1 MSATPVASEL
11 SKEQRLYRIRH
22 GLAHVMAQAVLEM
35 FPEGKLA
42 IGPPIENGFYYD
54 FELSRP
60 LTDADLKSIEK
71 RMKNI
76 LKKRH
81 EFVYRELS
89 AKEAKELFADQPYK
103 VELIEDL
110 EKSDS
115 ETTISTYK
123 HDTFE
128 DLCKGPH
135 VEHLG
140 EVSQK
145 AFKLL
150 SVAGAYWRGD
160 EKRQQLQRIYG
171 TAWETP
177 EELQEHLTLLEEAK
191 KRDHRRLGRELDLFS
206 SEADDMGTGLILWHP
221 KGGLMK
227 HLIETFYREVHLEN
241 GYDLISTPHIG
252 RASLWETSGHLGFYK
267 EGMYSPMD
275 IDGQE
280 YYLKPMNCPFHILI
294 YNNSIHSYRELPIR
308 YAEWGT
314 VYRYE
319 RSGTLH
325 GLLRVRGFTQ
335 DDAHHFVTAEQL
347 SKEIDFILSFSLY
360 ILKCFGFDEVK
371 AYLSTKPPEK
381 SVGDPADWK
390 AAEDALEEALK
401 RAGLDYGTDEGGGAF
416 YGPKI
421 DLKIRDAIG
430 REWQLSTIQV
440 DFNLPERFDMTY
452 TGSDGEKH
460 RPFMIHRALL
470 GSLERFFG
478 ILIEHHAGAFPL
490 WLAPTQATFI
500 PIADRHE
507 EACHQMCG
515 ILKKQG
521 LRINVDDG
529 SDRMSNK
536 IRKAQKL
543 KTPLM
548 LVVGDEEV
556 EQGGAAV
563 RLRNGENL
571 GLMTTEEILGY
582 LRTQT
587 ASERPEPPILPVVK

>member
-1 MSATPVASEL
+1 MSSATAEL
-11 SKEQRLYRIRH
+11 TKEERLYRIRH

-35 FPEGKLA
+35 FPEGKIA
-42 IGPPIENGFYYD
+42 IGPPIDNGFYYD
-54 FELSRP
+54 FDLPRP
-60 LTDADLKSIEK
+60 LTDADLKSIQK

-76 LKKRH
+76 VKKRH
-81 EFVYRELS
+81 EFHYRELS
-89 AKEAKELFADQPYK
+89 TTEAKELFKDQPYK
-103 VELIEDL
+103 IELIEDL
-110 EKSDS
+110 ESK
-115 ETTISTYK
+115 EPGTVLSTYK
-123 HDTFE
+123 HDSFE

-135 VEHLG
+135 MDDLG
-140 EVSQK
+140 KIHQK

-160 EKRQQLQRIYG
+160 ENKAQLQRIYG

-177 EELQEHLTLLEEAK
+177 EELKEYLTLLEEAK
-191 KRDHRRLGRELDLFS
+191 KRDHRKLGRELDLFS
-206 SEADDMGTGLILWHP
+206 SEADEMGSGLILWHP
-221 KGGLMK
+221 RGGLMK
-227 HLIETFYREVHLEN
+227 HLIETFYRQVHLDN

-252 RASLWETSGHLGFYK
+252 RATLWETSGHLGFYK

-325 GLLRVRGFTQ
+325 GLLRARGFTQ
-335 DDAHHFVTAEQL
+335 DDAHHFVTQEQL
-347 SKEIDFILSFSLY
+347 AKEIDFILSFSLY
-360 ILKCFGFDEVK
+360 ILRCFGFDQIK
-371 AYLSTKPPEK
+371 AYLSTKPEEK
-381 SVGDPADWK
+381 SVGDPADWD
-390 AAEDALEEALK
+390 AAEKALEEALV
-401 RAGLDYGTDEGGGAF
+401 RADLDYGTDPGGGAF

-440 DFNLPERFDMTY
+440 DFNLPERFDMSY

-478 ILIEHHAGAFPL
+478 ILIEHHAGSFPL
-490 WLAPTQATFI
+490 WLAPTQVTFI
-500 PIADRHE
+500 PIADRHI
-507 EACHQMCG
+507 EACKNMASQ
-515 ILKKQG
+515 LKKQG
-521 LRINVDDG
+521 YRVHVDDG
-529 SDRMSNK
+529 GDRMGNK

-543 KTPLM
+543 KVPFM
-548 LVVGDEEV
+548 MVVGDEEV
-556 EQGGAAV
+556 EAKGAAV

-571 GLMTTEEILGY
+571 GLMSLEDISELLQTKTQEEK
-582 LRTQT
+582 
-587 ASERPEPPILPVVK
+587 PEEPELPEV

>member
-1 MSATPVASEL
+1 VSATQVAEEL

-35 FPEGKLA
+35 FPEGKVA
-42 IGPPIENGFYYD
+42 IGPPIDNGFYYD
-54 FELSRP
+54 FDLPRP
-60 LTDADLKSIEK
+60 LTDADIKTIEK
-71 RMKNI
+71 RMKKLLN
-76 LKKRH
+76 KKH
-81 EFVYRELS
+81 EFHYRELS
-89 AKEAKELFADQPYK
+89 AEEALELFADQPYK
-103 VELIEDL
+103 LELIQGLEGQDED
-110 EKSDS
+110 
-115 ETTISTYK
+115 TVISTYK

-135 VEHLG
+135 VDHLG
-140 EVSQK
+140 QIHGK

-160 EKRQQLQRIYG
+160 ENREQLQRIYG

-177 EELQEHLTLLEEAK
+177 EELKEHLNLLAEAK
-191 KRDHRRLGRELDLFS
+191 KRDHRKLGRQLDLFS
-206 SEADDMGTGLILWHP
+206 SESDEMGSGLILWHP
-221 KGGLMK
+221 RGGLMK
-227 HLIETFYREVHLEN
+227 HLIETFYRQVHLDN

-267 EGMYSPMD
+267 DGMYSPMD

-294 YNNSIHSYRELPIR
+294 YNSSIHSYRELPIR

-325 GLLRVRGFTQ
+325 GLLRARGFTQ
-335 DDAHHFVTAEQL
+335 DDAHHFVTSEQL
-347 SKEIDFILSFSLY
+347 ADEIDFILSFSLY
-360 ILKCFGFDEVK
+360 ILKCFGFDQVK
-371 AYLSTKPPEK
+371 AYLSTKPAEK
-381 SVGDPADWK
+381 SVGEAEDWDK
-390 AAEDALEEALK
+390 AEDALEAALK

-440 DFNLPERFDMTY
+440 DFNLPERFDMSY

-490 WLAPTQATFI
+490 WLAPNQVTFI

-507 EACHQMCG
+507 EAAHQMCAL
-515 ILKKQG
+515 LKKKG
-521 LRINVDDG
+521 YRVSVDD
-529 SDRMSNK
+529 SNDRMSNK
-536 IRKAQKL
+536 IRKAQKQ

-548 LVVGDEEV
+548 LVIGDEEV
-556 EQGGAAV
+556 EKGGAAV
-563 RLRNGENL
+563 RLRSGENL
-571 GLMTTEEILGY
+571 GLMTTEQVLEY
-582 LRTQT
+582 LDKTT
-587 ASERPEPPILPVVK
+587 AEEVPEPPELPVVK

>member
-1 MSATPVASEL
+1 MSASPAVEQLT
-11 SKEQRLYRIRH
+11 KEERLYRIRH

-35 FPEGKLA
+35 FPEGKIA

-54 FELSRP
+54 FDLPRS
-60 LTDADLKSIEK
+60 LTDQDLKSIEK
-71 RMKNI
+71 RMRNI
-76 LKKRH
+76 VKKRH
-81 EFVYRELS
+81 EFEYRELS
-89 AKEAKELFADQPYK
+89 AQEAKELFADQPYK
-103 VELIEDL
+103 VELINDLLESGED
-110 EKSDS
+110 
-115 ETTISTYK
+115 TVFSTYK

-135 VEHLG
+135 VENLG
-140 EVSQK
+140 EIGQK

-160 EKRQQLQRIYG
+160 ENKAQLQRIYG
-171 TAWETP
+171 TAWESA
-177 EELQEHLTLLEEAK
+177 EELKDHLALLAEAK
-191 KRDHRRLGRELDLFS
+191 KRDHRKLGRELDLFS
-206 SEADDMGTGLILWHP
+206 SEADEMGSGLILWHP

-227 HLIETFYREVHLEN
+227 HLIETFYRQVHLDN

-252 RASLWETSGHLGFYK
+252 RATLWETSGHLGFYK

-294 YNNSIHSYRELPIR
+294 YNGSIHSYRELPIR

-325 GLLRVRGFTQ
+325 GLLRARGFTQ
-335 DDAHHFVTAEQL
+335 DDAHHFVTSEQL
-347 SKEIDFILSFSLY
+347 AKEIDFILSFSLY
-360 ILKCFGFDEVK
+360 ILRCFGFDQVK

-381 SVGDPADWK
+381 SVGEPKDWE
-390 AAEDALEEALK
+390 AAETALEDALK
-401 RAGLDYGTDEGGGAF
+401 RADLDYGVDEGGGAF

-452 TGSDGEKH
+452 TGADGEKH

-490 WLAPTQATFI
+490 WLAPTQAVFI

-507 EACHQMCG
+507 EACHKMAKQF
-515 ILKKQG
+515 KKAGYRVQ
-521 LRINVDDG
+521 VDDS
-529 SDRMSNK
+529 SDRMNKK
-536 IRKAQKL
+536 IRTAQRRKV
-543 KTPLM
+543 PLM

-556 EQGGAAV
+556 NEGGAAV
-563 RLRNGENL
+563 RLRTGEDL
-571 GLMTTEEILGY
+571 KLMKTEAILEY
-582 LRTQT
+582 LAQKT
-587 ASERPEPPILPVVK
+587 ADEVPEPPELPEVN

>member
-1 MSATPVASEL
+1 VSVTPVANEL
-11 SKEQRLYRIRH
+11 NKEQRLYRIRH

-35 FPEGKLA
+35 FPEGKIA

-54 FELSRP
+54 FDLPRA

-71 RMKNI
+71 RIKNI

-81 EFVYRELS
+81 EFQYRELS
-89 AKEAKELFADQPYK
+89 AQEARELFADQPYK
-103 VELIEDL
+103 LELIEDL
-110 EKSDS
+110 EKNDP
-115 ETTISTYK
+115 ETVLSTYK

-135 VEHLG
+135 VNNLG
-140 EVSQK
+140 EIHGK

-160 EKRQQLQRIYG
+160 EKREQLQRIYG
-171 TAWETP
+171 TAWENP

-206 SEADDMGTGLILWHP
+206 SESDEIGSGLILWHP
-221 KGGLMK
+221 RGGLMK
-227 HLIETFYREVHLEN
+227 HLIETFYRQVHLDN

-252 RASLWETSGHLGFYK
+252 RATLWETSGHLGFYK

-294 YNNSIHSYRELPIR
+294 YNSSIHSYRELPIR

-347 SKEIDFILSFSLY
+347 ADEIDFILSFSLY

-381 SVGDPADWK
+381 SVGADKDWES
-390 AAEDALEEALK
+390 AENALEAALK
-401 RAGLDYGTDEGGGAF
+401 RAGLEYGVDEGGGAF

-440 DFNLPERFDMTY
+440 DFNLPERFDMSY
-452 TGSDGEKH
+452 TGSDGDKH

-490 WLAPTQATFI
+490 WLAPTQVTFV

-507 EACHQMCG
+507 EAAHALCAR
-515 ILKKQG
+515 LKKRG
-521 LRINVDDG
+521 YRATVDDS
-529 SDRMSNK
+529 SDRMGNK

-543 KTPLM
+543 KVPLM
-548 LVVGDEEV
+548 LVIGDEEI
-556 EQGGAAV
+556 EKGGAAV
-563 RLRNGENL
+563 RLRNGDNL
-571 GLMTTEEILGY
+571 GLMTGDEILDY
-582 LRTQT
+582 LEKTTT
-587 ASERPEPPILPVVK
+587 AEVPPAPDLPVVK

>member
-1 MSATPVASEL
+1 MSATPVASEI

-54 FELSRP
+54 FDLSRP

-89 AKEAKELFADQPYK
+89 AKEAKELFSDQPYK

-110 EKSDS
+110 EKADSD
-115 ETTISTYK
+115 TVISTYK

-171 TAWETP
+171 TAWETA
-177 EELQEHLTLLEEAK
+177 EELQEHLALLEEAK

-401 RAGLDYGTDEGGGAF
+401 RADLDYGTDEGGGAF

-507 EACHQMCG
+507 EACHEMCAF
-515 ILKKQG
+515 LKKQG
-521 LRINVDDG
+521 MRVNVDDG

-548 LVVGDEEV
+548 LVVGDEEL

-571 GLMTTEEILGY
+571 GVMTTEEILDY
-582 LRTQT
+582 LRRQT
-587 ASERPEPPILPVVK
+587 ASERPEPPVLPVVK

>member
-1 MSATPVASEL
+1 VSATPVAEEL
-11 SKEQRLYRIRH
+11 TKEQKLYKIRH

-35 FPEGKLA
+35 FPEGKIA

-54 FELSRP
+54 FDLPRP

-76 LKKRH
+76 VKKRH
-81 EFVYRELS
+81 EFHYRELS
-89 AKEAKELFADQPYK
+89 ATEAKELFSDQPYK

-110 EKSDS
+110 ERADGD
-115 ETTISTYK
+115 TVISTYK

-135 VEHLG
+135 VESLKDINA
-140 EVSQK
+140 K

-160 EKRQQLQRIYG
+160 ENREQLQRIYG

-177 EELQEHLTLLEEAK
+177 EELKEHLNLLEEAK

-206 SEADDMGTGLILWHP
+206 SEADDMGSGLILWHP
-221 KGGLMK
+221 RGGLMR
-227 HLIETFYREVHLEN
+227 HLIETFYREVHLDN

-252 RASLWETSGHLGFYK
+252 RATLWETSGHLGFYK

-294 YNNSIHSYRELPIR
+294 YNSSIHSYRELPIR

-325 GLLRVRGFTQ
+325 GLLRARGFTQ
-335 DDAHHFVTAEQL
+335 DDAHHFVSSEQL
-347 SKEIDFILSFSLY
+347 AKEIDFILSFSLY
-360 ILKCFGFDEVK
+360 ILKCFGFDKVK

-381 SVGDPADWK
+381 SVGEPKDWD
-390 AAEDALEEALK
+390 AAEEALENALK
-401 RAGLDYGTDEGGGAF
+401 RADMDYGVDEGGGAF

-490 WLAPTQATFI
+490 WLAPTQVTFI
-500 PIADRHE
+500 PIADRHAD
-507 EACHQMCG
+507 ACHEMAAQ
-515 ILKKQG
+515 LKKQG
-521 LRINVDDG
+521 YRCQVDDG
-529 SDRMSNK
+529 SDRMGNK

-543 KTPLM
+543 KVPLM
-548 LVVGDEEV
+548 LVVGDDEV
-556 EQGGAAV
+556 EAGGAAV
-563 RLRNGENL
+563 RLRTGEDL
-571 GLMTTEEILGY
+571 GLMKTEQIMEY
-582 LRTQT
+582 LNQKS
-587 ASERPEPPILPVVK
+587 AEERPEPPVLPKV

>member
-1 MSATPVASEL
+1 MSATPVAEEL
-11 SKEQRLYRIRH
+11 NKEQRLYRIRH

-35 FPEGKLA
+35 FPEGKIA

-54 FELSRP
+54 FDLPRP
-60 LTDADLKSIEK
+60 LTDADLKTIEK
-71 RMKNI
+71 RMKKI

-81 EFVYRELS
+81 EFHYRELS
-89 AKEAKELFADQPYK
+89 AEEAKELFSDQPYK
-103 VELIEDL
+103 LELIEDL
-110 EKSDS
+110 QSSDKD
-115 ETTISTYK
+115 TVISTYK

-135 VEHLG
+135 VEDLG
-140 EVSQK
+140 QIQAKS
-145 AFKLL
+145 FRLL

-160 EKRQQLQRIYG
+160 ENKAQLQRIYG

-177 EELQEHLTLLEEAK
+177 EELKEHLKLLEEAK

-206 SEADDMGTGLILWHP
+206 SEAEDMGSGLILWHP
-221 KGGLMK
+221 NGGLMK
-227 HLIETFYREVHLEN
+227 HLIETFYREVHLDN

-252 RASLWETSGHLGFYK
+252 RATLWETSGHLGFYK

-294 YNNSIHSYRELPIR
+294 YNSSIHSYRELPIR

-325 GLLRVRGFTQ
+325 GLLRARGFTQ

-347 SKEIDFILSFSLY
+347 PREIDFILSFSLY
-360 ILKCFGFDEVK
+360 ILRCFGFDQVK

-381 SVGDPADWK
+381 SVGEPKDWD
-390 AAEDALEEALK
+390 AAEDALEKALQ
-401 RAGLDYGTDEGGGAF
+401 RAGLEYGTDEGGGAF

-478 ILIEHHAGAFPL
+478 ILIEHHAGAFPI
-490 WLAPTQATFI
+490 WLSPVQVKFV
-500 PIADRHE
+500 PITDNHV
-507 EACHQMCG
+507 EACEELAAA
-515 ILKKQG
+515 LKKEG
-521 LRINVDDG
+521 YRCEVDDSG
-529 SDRMSNK
+529 DRMSNK
-536 IRKAQKL
+536 IRKAQKQ
-543 KTPLM
+543 KIPFM
-548 LVVGDEEV
+548 MVVGDEEIK
-556 EQGGAAV
+556 QGGAAV
-563 RLRNGENL
+563 RLRSGEDL
-571 GLMTTEEILGY
+571 GLMKLDQIKDY
-582 LRTQT
+582 LKKKC
-587 ASERPEPPILPVVK
+587 AEERPEAPDLPKV

>member
-1 MSATPVASEL
+1 MSATPVANEL

-35 FPEGKLA
+35 FPEGKIA

-54 FELSRP
+54 FDLPRA
-60 LTDADLKSIEK
+60 LTDADLTSIEK
-71 RMKNI
+71 RMRNI
-76 LKKRH
+76 VKKRH
-81 EFVYRELS
+81 EFSYRELS
-89 AKEAKELFADQPYK
+89 AEEAKKLFADQPYK
-103 VELIEDL
+103 LELIEGLD
-110 EKSDS
+110 KDQ
-115 ETTISTYK
+115 TISTYK
-123 HDTFE
+123 HDSFE

-140 EVSQK
+140 QISGK

-160 EKRQQLQRIYG
+160 ENREQLQRIYG

-206 SEADDMGTGLILWHP
+206 SEAEEMGTGLILWHP

-252 RASLWETSGHLGFYK
+252 RATLWETSGHLGFYK

-294 YNNSIHSYRELPIR
+294 YNSSIHSYRELPIR

-335 DDAHHFVTAEQL
+335 DDAHHFVTKEQL
-347 SKEIDFILSFSLY
+347 ADEIDFTLSFSLY
-360 ILKCFGFDEVK
+360 ILRCFGFNEVK

-381 SVGDPADWK
+381 SVGEPEDWND
-390 AAEDALEEALK
+390 AEHYLEEALK
-401 RAGLDYGTDEGGGAF
+401 RAGLEYGVDEGGGAF

-440 DFNLPERFDMTY
+440 DFNLPERFDMVY

-460 RPFMIHRALL
+460 RPYMIHRALL

-478 ILIEHHAGAFPL
+478 ILIEHHAGSFPL
-490 WLAPTQATFI
+490 WLAPVQATFV

-507 EACHQMCG
+507 EACHAMAKA
-515 ILKKQG
+515 LKKKGYRVQ
-521 LRINVDDG
+521 VDDS
-529 SDRMSNK
+529 SDRMGNK
-536 IRKAQKL
+536 IRKAQKV
-543 KTPLM
+543 KIPLM

-556 EQGGAAV
+556 EKGGASV
-563 RLRNGENL
+563 RLRNGDN
-571 GLMTTEEILGY
+571 LGY
-582 LRTQT
+582 LGVEEIERYLSEKC
-587 ASERPEPPILPVVK
+587 AEERPEPPLLPVVK

>member
-1 MSATPVASEL
+1 MSVTPVANEL
-11 SKEQRLYRIRH
+11 NKEQRLYRIRH

-35 FPEGKLA
+35 FPEGKIA

-54 FELSRP
+54 FDLPRA

-71 RMKNI
+71 RIKNI

-81 EFVYRELS
+81 EFQYRELS
-89 AKEAKELFADQPYK
+89 AQEARELFADQPYK
-103 VELIEDL
+103 LELIEDL
-110 EKSDS
+110 EKNDP
-115 ETTISTYK
+115 ETVLSTYK

-135 VEHLG
+135 VNNLG
-140 EVSQK
+140 EIHGK

-160 EKRQQLQRIYG
+160 EKREQLQRIYG
-171 TAWETP
+171 TAWENP

-206 SEADDMGTGLILWHP
+206 SESDEIGSGLILWHP
-221 KGGLMK
+221 RGGLMK
-227 HLIETFYREVHLEN
+227 HLIETFYRQVHLDN

-252 RASLWETSGHLGFYK
+252 RATLWETSGHLGFYK

-294 YNNSIHSYRELPIR
+294 YNSSIHSYRELPIR

-347 SKEIDFILSFSLY
+347 ADEIDFILSFSLY

-381 SVGDPADWK
+381 SVGADKDWES
-390 AAEDALEEALK
+390 AENALEAALK
-401 RAGLDYGTDEGGGAF
+401 RAGLEYGVDEGGGAF

-440 DFNLPERFDMTY
+440 DFNLPERFDMSY
-452 TGSDGEKH
+452 TGSDGDKH

-490 WLAPTQATFI
+490 WLAPTQVTFV

-507 EACHQMCG
+507 EAAHALCAR
-515 ILKKQG
+515 LKKRG
-521 LRINVDDG
+521 YRATVDDS
-529 SDRMSNK
+529 SDRMGNK

-543 KTPLM
+543 KVPLM
-548 LVVGDEEV
+548 LVIGDEEI
-556 EQGGAAV
+556 EKGGAAV
-563 RLRNGENL
+563 RLRNGDNL
-571 GLMTTEEILGY
+571 GLMTGDEILDY
-582 LRTQT
+582 LEKTTT
-587 ASERPEPPILPVVK
+587 AEVPPAPDLPVVK

>member
-1 MSATPVASEL
+1 MQAVSEQEL
-11 SKEQRLYRIRH
+11 TKEERLYRIRH

-35 FPEGKLA
+35 FPEGKIA

-54 FELSRP
+54 FDLSRP
-60 LTDADLKSIEK
+60 LTDQDLKSIEK

-76 LKKRH
+76 LKKKH
-81 EFVYRELS
+81 QFAYRELS
-89 AKEAKELFADQPYK
+89 LAEAKELFADQKYK
-103 VELIEDL
+103 LELIEGL
-110 EKSDS
+110 EAQPED
-115 ETTISTYK
+115 TVISTYK

-140 EVSQK
+140 EIDRK
-145 AFKLL
+145 GFKLL
-150 SVAGAYWRGD
+150 AVAGAYWRGD
-160 EKRQQLQRIYG
+160 EKREQLQRIYG
-171 TAWETP
+171 TAWESAA
-177 EELQEHLTLLEEAK
+177 ELKEHLNLLAEAK
-191 KRDHRRLGRELDLFS
+191 KRDHRKLGRELDLFS
-206 SEADDMGTGLILWHP
+206 SESEDMGSGLILWHP
-221 KGGLMK
+221 RGGLMK
-227 HLIETFYREVHLEN
+227 HLIETFYRDVHLDN

-252 RASLWETSGHLGFYK
+252 RANLWETSGHLGFYRD
-267 EGMYSPMD
+267 GMYSPMD

-280 YYLKPMNCPFHILI
+280 YFLKPMNCPFHILI
-294 YNNSIHSYRELPIR
+294 YNSSLHSYRELPIR

-325 GLLRVRGFTQ
+325 GLLRARGFTQ
-335 DDAHHFVTAEQL
+335 DDAHHFVRADQL
-347 SKEIDFILSFSLY
+347 AKEIDFILSFSLY
-360 ILKCFGFDEVK
+360 ILKCFGFHEVK
-371 AYLSTKPPEK
+371 AYLSTKPEEK
-381 SVGDPADWK
+381 SVGEPQDWE
-390 AAEDALEEALK
+390 AAETALEEALK
-401 RAGLDYGTDEGGGAF
+401 RAEMDYGVDEGGGAF

-478 ILIEHHAGAFPL
+478 ILIEHHAGSFPL
-490 WLAPTQATFI
+490 WLAPTQVCFI
-500 PIADRHE
+500 PIADRHV
-507 EACHQMCG
+507 EACEELCAE
-515 ILKKQG
+515 LKGQ
-521 LRINVDDG
+521 RFRATVDDSG
-529 SDRMSNK
+529 DRMSNK

-543 KTPLM
+543 KIPVM

-556 EQGGAAV
+556 EKGGASV
-563 RLRNGENL
+563 RLRSGEDL
-571 GLMTTEEILGY
+571 GHM
-582 LRTQT
+582 T
-587 ASERPEPPILPVVK
+587 ASAIAEMLAQRSEDELPAPPELPVVK

>member
-1 MSATPVASEL
+1 MSPSSAVEEL
-11 SKEQRLYRIRH
+11 TKEERLYRIRH

-35 FPEGKLA
+35 FPEGKIA

-54 FELSRP
+54 FDLPRT
-60 LTDADLKSIEK
+60 LTDQDLKSIEK

-76 LKKRH
+76 VKKRH
-81 EFVYRELS
+81 EFQYRELS
-89 AKEAKELFADQPYK
+89 AQEAKELFADQPYK
-103 VELIEDL
+103 LELIEDL
-110 EKSDS
+110 EKKGDDNV
-115 ETTISTYK
+115 ISTYK
-123 HDTFE
+123 HDSFE

-135 VEHLG
+135 VENLG
-140 EVSQK
+140 EISQK

-160 EKRQQLQRIYG
+160 ENKAQLQRIYG
-171 TAWETP
+171 TAWESP

-206 SEADDMGTGLILWHP
+206 SEADEMGSGLILWHP

-227 HLIETFYREVHLEN
+227 HLVETFYRDVHLEN

-252 RASLWETSGHLGFYK
+252 RATLWETSGHLGFYK

-294 YNNSIHSYRELPIR
+294 YNSSIHSYRELPIR

-335 DDAHHFVTAEQL
+335 DDAHHWVSREQL
-347 SKEIDFILSFSLY
+347 AAEIDFTLAFSLY
-360 ILKCFGFDEVK
+360 ILKCFGFNDVK

-381 SVGDPADWK
+381 SVGDPKDWE
-390 AAEDALEEALK
+390 AAEHALEEALK
-401 RAGLDYGTDEGGGAF
+401 RAEMDYGVDEGGGAF

-452 TGSDGEKH
+452 TGADGEKH

-490 WLAPTQATFI
+490 WLAPVQAVFI

-507 EACHQMCG
+507 DACHAMA
-515 ILKKQG
+515 KKFKKAG
-521 LRINVDDG
+521 YRVEVDDS
-529 SDRMSNK
+529 SDRMQKK
-536 IRKAQKL
+536 IRNAQKS
-543 KTPLM
+543 KVPLM

-556 EQGGAAV
+556 EKGGASV
-563 RLRNGENL
+563 RLRTGEDL
-571 GLMTTEEILGY
+571 KQMSADEIMDY
-582 LRTQT
+582 LAQRS
-587 ASERPEPPILPVVK
+587 AEERPEAPELPEV

>member
-1 MSATPVASEL
+1 MSLVSEEKKL
-11 SKEQRLYRIRH
+11 SKEERLYRIRH

-35 FPEGKLA
+35 FPEGKIA

-54 FELSRP
+54 FDLPRP
-60 LTDADLKSIEK
+60 LTDQDLKSIEK

-76 LKKRH
+76 LKKKH
-81 EFVYRELS
+81 TFAYRELT
-89 AKEAKELFADQPYK
+89 AAEAKELFADQKYK
-103 VELIEDL
+103 LELIEGL
-110 EKSDS
+110 EGGDD
-115 ETTISTYK
+115 TVISTYK

-140 EVSQK
+140 EIDRK
-145 AFKLL
+145 GFKLL

-160 EKRQQLQRIYG
+160 EKREQLQRIYG
-171 TAWETP
+171 TAWESA
-177 EELQEHLTLLEEAK
+177 EELTDHLNLLEEAK

-206 SEADDMGTGLILWHP
+206 SESDDMGSGLILWHP
-221 KGGLMK
+221 RGGLMK
-227 HLIETFYREVHLEN
+227 HLIETFYRQVHLDN

-252 RASLWETSGHLGFYK
+252 RATLWETSGHLGFYRD
-267 EGMYSPMD
+267 GMYSPMD

-280 YYLKPMNCPFHILI
+280 YFLKPMNCPFHILI
-294 YNNSIHSYRELPIR
+294 YNSSLHSYREFPIR

-335 DDAHHFVTAEQL
+335 DDAHHFVRADQL
-347 SKEIDFILSFSLY
+347 AKEIDFILSFSLY
-360 ILKCFGFDEVK
+360 TLRCFGFDEVK
-371 AYLSTKPPEK
+371 AYLSTKPEEK
-381 SVGDPADWK
+381 SVGEAADWD
-390 AAEDALEEALK
+390 AAEVALEEALK
-401 RAGLDYGTDEGGGAF
+401 RAGMDYGVDEGGGAF

-452 TGSDGEKH
+452 TGSDGNKH

-490 WLAPTQATFI
+490 WLAPVQVVFV
-500 PIADRHE
+500 PIADRHN
-507 EACHQMCG
+507 EACERLCKR
-515 ILKKQG
+515 LKKEG
-521 LRINVDDG
+521 FRAEVDDSG
-529 SDRMSNK
+529 DRMSNK
-536 IRKAQKL
+536 IRKAQKQ
-543 KTPLM
+543 KVPVM
-548 LVVGDEEV
+548 LVVGDDEAEK
-556 EQGGAAV
+556 GGAAV
-563 RLRNGENL
+563 RLRSGEDL
-571 GLMTTEEILGY
+571 GHLGEDAIVE
-582 LRTQT
+582 LLKER
-587 ASERPEPPILPVVK
+587 ASQELPPAPELPEVK

>member
-1 MSATPVASEL
+1 MSATHVAEEL

-35 FPEGKLA
+35 FPEGKIA

-54 FELSRP
+54 FDLPRP

-76 LKKRH
+76 VKKRH
-81 EFVYRELS
+81 EFEYRELS
-89 AKEAKELFADQPYK
+89 AAEAKELFHDQPYK
-103 VELIEDL
+103 IELIEDL
-110 EKSDS
+110 EKEDKD
-115 ETTISTYK
+115 TVLSTYK

-135 VEHLG
+135 VENLG
-140 EVSQK
+140 EISGK

-160 EKRQQLQRIYG
+160 EKREQLQRIYG

-177 EELQEHLTLLEEAK
+177 EELKEHLHLLEEAK
-191 KRDHRRLGRELDLFS
+191 KRDHRKLGRELDLFS
-206 SEADDMGTGLILWHP
+206 SEADEMGSGLILWHP
-221 KGGLMK
+221 RGGLMK
-227 HLIETFYREVHLEN
+227 HLIETFYRQVHLDN

-252 RASLWETSGHLGFYK
+252 RATLWETSGHLGFYK

-294 YNNSIHSYRELPIR
+294 YNSSIHSYRELPIR

-335 DDAHHFVTAEQL
+335 DDAHHFVTKDQL
-347 SKEIDFILSFSLY
+347 ADEIDFILSFSLY
-360 ILKCFGFDEVK
+360 ILRCFGFNDVK

-381 SVGDPADWK
+381 SVGQEEDWK
-390 AAEDALEEALK
+390 KAEDALEAALQ
-401 RAGLDYGTDEGGGAF
+401 RANQEYGIDEGGGAF

-440 DFNLPERFDMTY
+440 DFNLPERFDMSY

-490 WLAPTQATFI
+490 WLAPNQVTFI

-507 EACHQMCG
+507 EAAHKMCAV
-515 ILKKQG
+515 LKRKG
-521 LRINVDDG
+521 YRASVDD
-529 SDRMSNK
+529 SNDRMSNK

-556 EQGGAAV
+556 EKNGAAV
-563 RLRNGENL
+563 RLRSGENL
-571 GLMTTEEILGY
+571 GLLTTEQILEY
-582 LRTQT
+582 LEKQT
-587 ASERPEPPILPVVK
+587 AEEVPDPPELPQVK

>member
-1 MSATPVASEL
+1 MSAAVEEL
-11 SKEQRLYRIRH
+11 TKDEKLYRIRH

-35 FPEGKLA
+35 FPEGKIA

-54 FELSRP
+54 FDLPRSLS
-60 LTDADLKSIEK
+60 DDDLKAIEK
-71 RMKNI
+71 RMRNI
-76 LKKRH
+76 IKKRH
-81 EFVYRELS
+81 PFHYRQLS
-89 AKEAKELFADQPYK
+89 AAEAKELFKDQPYK
-103 VELIEDL
+103 VELIEELAKGGED
-110 EKSDS
+110 
-115 ETTISTYK
+115 TVISTYK

-135 VEHLG
+135 VEDLG
-140 EVSQK
+140 KISGK

-160 EKRQQLQRIYG
+160 ENKAQLQRIYG

-177 EELQEHLTLLEEAK
+177 EELQEHLALLEEAK

-206 SEADDMGTGLILWHP
+206 SEAEEMGTGLILWHP
-221 KGGLMK
+221 RGGLMK
-227 HLIETFYREVHLEN
+227 HLIETFYRQVHLDN

-252 RASLWETSGHLGFYK
+252 RATLWETSGHLDFYK
-267 EGMYSPMD
+267 DGMYSSMD

-294 YNNSIHSYRELPIR
+294 YNSNIHSYRELPIR

-335 DDAHHFVTAEQL
+335 DDAHHFVTKEKLAA
-347 SKEIDFILSFSLY
+347 EIDFTLSFSLY

-371 AYLSTKPPEK
+371 AYLSTKPAEK
-381 SVGDPADWK
+381 SVGSEEDWRD
-390 AAEDALEEALK
+390 AEHYLEDALK
-401 RAGLDYGTDEGGGAF
+401 RAGLDYGVDEGGGAF

-460 RPFMIHRALL
+460 RPYMIHRALL

-490 WLAPTQATFI
+490 WLSPTQVVFV
-500 PIADRHE
+500 PITDRHVD
-507 EACHQMCG
+507 ACNEMCQK
-515 ILKKQG
+515 LKTAG
-521 LRINVDDG
+521 FRATVDDSG
-529 SDRMSNK
+529 DRMGNK

-543 KTPLM
+543 KIPYM
-548 LVVGDEEV
+548 LVVGDEEL
-556 EQGGAAV
+556 EAGGAAV
-563 RLRNGENL
+563 RARNGDNL
-571 GLMTTEEILGY
+571 GVMKIEAILDK
-582 LRTQT
+582 LQQQVVE
-587 ASERPEPPILPVVK
+587 ERPAPPELPQV

>member
-1 MSATPVASEL
+1 MSATQVAQEL
-11 SKEQRLYRIRH
+11 TKEERLYRIRH
-22 GLAHVMAQAVLEM
+22 GIAHVMAQAVLEM
-35 FPEGKLA
+35 FPEAKLA

-54 FELSRP
+54 FDLSRP
-60 LTDADLKSIEK
+60 LTEADLKSIEK

-76 LKKRH
+76 VKKRH
-81 EFVYRELS
+81 ELIYRELS
-89 AKEAKELFADQPYK
+89 VEEAKKLFSDQPYK
-103 VELIEDL
+103 LELISDL
-110 EKSDS
+110 EAADGD
-115 ETTISTYK
+115 TVLSTYK

-135 VEHLG
+135 VSDLG
-140 EVSQK
+140 QVNQK

-160 EKRQQLQRIYG
+160 EKREQLQRIYG

-177 EELQEHLTLLEEAK
+177 EELKEHLALLEEAK
-191 KRDHRRLGRELDLFS
+191 KRDHRKLGRELDLFS
-206 SEADDMGTGLILWHP
+206 AEAEDMGTGLILWHP
-221 KGGLMK
+221 RGGLMK

-252 RASLWETSGHLGFYK
+252 RAKLWETSGHLDFYK
-267 EGMYSPMD
+267 DGMYSPMD

-347 SKEIDFILSFSLY
+347 AKEIDFILSFSLY

-381 SVGDPADWK
+381 SVGDPKDWE
-390 AAEDALEEALK
+390 AAETALEEALQ
-401 RAGLDYGTDEGGGAF
+401 RAGMEYGTDEGGGAF

-490 WLAPTQATFI
+490 WLAPTQVTFI
-500 PIADRHE
+500 PIAERHA
-507 EACHQMCG
+507 EACHEMCAS
-515 ILKKQG
+515 LKKHG
-521 LRINVDDG
+521 YRATVDDS
-529 SDRMSNK
+529 SDRMGNK

-543 KTPLM
+543 KIPYM
-548 LVVGDEEV
+548 LVVGDEEI
-556 EQGGAAV
+556 EAGGAAV
-563 RLRNGENL
+563 RLRSGDNL
-571 GLMTTEEILGY
+571 GVMKLAEIVTLLEKKGTE
-582 LRTQT
+582 
-587 ASERPEPPILPVVK
+587 ERPEPPVLPLVK

>member
-1 MSATPVASEL
+1 MSAVAEEL
-11 SKEQRLYRIRH
+11 TKDEKLYRIRH

-35 FPEGKLA
+35 FPEGKIA
-42 IGPPIENGFYYD
+42 IGPPIDNGFYYD
-54 FELSRP
+54 FDLPRSLS
-60 LTDADLKSIEK
+60 DDDLKAIEK

-81 EFVYRELS
+81 EFHYRELS
-89 AKEAKELFADQPYK
+89 AAEAKELFKDQPYK

-110 EKSDS
+110 EKKDDD
-115 ETTISTYK
+115 TVISTYK
-123 HDTFE
+123 HDSFE

-135 VEHLG
+135 VGDLG
-140 EVSQK
+140 KISPK

-160 EKRQQLQRIYG
+160 ENKAQLQRIYG
-171 TAWETP
+171 TAWETA

-206 SEADDMGTGLILWHP
+206 SEAEDMGTGLILWHP
-221 KGGLMK
+221 RGGLMK
-227 HLIETFYREVHLEN
+227 HLIETFYRELHLDN

-252 RASLWETSGHLGFYK
+252 RANLWETSGHLGFYRD
-267 EGMYSPMD
+267 GMYSPMD

-294 YNNSIHSYRELPIR
+294 YNSSIHSYRELPIR

-335 DDAHHFVTAEQL
+335 DDAHHFVTKEKLAA
-347 SKEIDFILSFSLY
+347 EIDFTLSFSLY
-360 ILKCFGFDEVK
+360 ILKCFGFEEVK

-381 SVGDPADWK
+381 SVGSEEDWRD
-390 AAEDALEEALK
+390 AEHYLEEALK
-401 RAGLDYGTDEGGGAF
+401 RAGLDYGVDEGGGAF

-452 TGSDGEKH
+452 TGNDGEKH
-460 RPFMIHRALL
+460 RPYMIHRALL

-490 WLAPTQATFI
+490 WLSPTQATFV
-500 PIADRHE
+500 PITDRHAE
-507 EACHQMCG
+507 VCHDMCAQ
-515 ILKKQG
+515 LKKAG
-521 LRINVDDG
+521 FRASVDDSG
-529 SDRMSNK
+529 DRMGNK

-543 KTPLM
+543 KVPYM
-548 LVVGDEEV
+548 LVVGDEEL
-556 EQGGAAV
+556 EAGGAAV
-563 RLRNGENL
+563 RARNGDNL
-571 GLMTTEEILGY
+571 GLMKIDDLVTFLHRQVAE
-582 LRTQT
+582 
-587 ASERPEPPILPVVK
+587 ERPEPPELPKV